1 MKVFLCD
8 IIQMAKDAMFFE
20 EPFGRQFSRR
30 AVLFVLV
37 T

>member
-1 MKVFLCD
+1 MKVSLCD

-20 EPFGRQFSRR
+20 KPFGRQFSRR
-30 AVLFVLV
+30 AVLFLV